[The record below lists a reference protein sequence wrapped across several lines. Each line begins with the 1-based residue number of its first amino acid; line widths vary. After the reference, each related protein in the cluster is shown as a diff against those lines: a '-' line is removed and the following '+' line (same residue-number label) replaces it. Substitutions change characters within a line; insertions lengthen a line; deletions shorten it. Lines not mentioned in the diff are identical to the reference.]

1 MRVNPGSVGHRPR
14 TGSIPGRY
22 DTFLDPIEMYLE
34 THTIPGAG
42 IALSVPGDSILTSG
56 MGWESLDR
64 RIPVEPESLFR
75 IASLSKPLT
84 AAAVRILVDTS
95 DITLDSPVLQYL
107 DVEPTTGVPAD
118 PRFADITIRHL
129 LTHRG
134 GWNRRETSDP
144 MLAPRVVV
152 GEMGIELPPS
162 ERDIARYLLG
172 RDLAFTPGTETAY
185 ANVGYLL
192 LGILIEDVSGQG
204 YQEFVRESVLD
215 RAGVD
220 PLNLRL
226 GRTIPEDRPR
236 REVSY
241 VADRYC
247 RDVTGRNRLFRA
259 PCPDGGFLL
268 EPMAAHGGHIATA
281 GAYARFFA
289 TFDIDGRPHEGI
301 PSPGTVTGA
310 LPGSTTVAFR
320 TSADVGTVV
329 LCNRRTD
336 RMRELLTVLRRGLAS
351 IDV

>member
-152 GEMGIELPPS
+152 GELGIELPPS

-220 PLNLRL
+220 PLNHGLA
-226 GRTIPEDRPR
+226 GRSR
-236 REVSY
+236 RTVRVGKS
-241 VADRYC
+241 RMSPI
-247 RDVTGRNRLFRA
+247 VTAGMS
-259 PCPDGGFLL
+259 PDGIVSFVLPARTGDSCSNRWLPTVAISRQPARTPGSLPHSISMDAHTKGFPPRGRLL
-268 EPMAAHGGHIATA
+268 EPSQEALRL
-281 GAYARFFA
+281 RFVLAPTWGQWFSV
-289 TFDIDGRPHEGI
+289 TVGR
-301 PSPGTVTGA
+301 TG
-310 LPGSTTVAFR
+310 
-320 TSADVGTVV
+320 
-329 LCNRRTD
+329 CENC
-336 RMRELLTVLRRGLAS
+336 
-351 IDV
+351 